1 MIARFPRC
9 TCRAAARAAFL
20 FALALLPAAA
30 QIPARQGTNGLDGIL
45 PKTHAF
51 VQQFAEDFSYL
62 RYEEDVVQAKLKNN
76 NNEKVAYQQERVFD
90 SIVRMRFEEGKL
102 RVDEQRTLEKWR
114 HVESRPLLN
123 TYGFCTLAMIFHPY
137 YESSFRFSHA
147 GDDVLQGRVL
157 ARVQFEHLA
166 GTPTP
171 VLYQMFGPDRPL
183 EVRGTAWVDAAT
195 GEIYRIEATI
205 APAVSDMGVKM
216 IRAAVEFQPILL
228 QAETT
233 PRVLPVSATIDL
245 ETPRQHWRNV
255 HHFTDYRKYRVAM
268 NMPGATQ

>member
-1 MIARFPRC
+1 MIAKLARLSC
-9 TCRAAARAAFL
+9 HGAARASFL
-20 FALALLPAAA
+20 AALALLPAAA
-30 QIPARQGTNGLDGIL
+30 QTLPTRSPGNLDGIL
-45 PKTHAF
+45 KRTHAF

-62 RYEEDVVQAKLKNN
+62 RYDEDIVQAKLKKNSD
-76 NNEKVAYQQERVFD
+76 KPAYQEEAVYD
-90 SIVRMRFEEGKL
+90 SMLRMHFEDGNL
-102 RVDEQRTLEKWR
+102 LVDEQRTLQKKPR

-137 YESSFRFSHA
+137 YESSFRFRRL
-147 GDDVLQGRVL
+147 GDDVLQGKQL
-157 ARVQFEHLA
+157 AKIQFEHLP

-171 VLYQMFGPDRPL
+171 ILYQTLGPDRPL
-183 EVRGTAWVDAAT
+183 EVNGTAWVDAAT

-205 APAVSDMGVKM
+205 APAVSDMGVKA
-216 IRAAVEFQPILL
+216 IRAALEFKPILL
-228 QAETT
+228 QDETA

-255 HHFTDYRKYRVAM
+255 HRFFDYRKFRVAM